1 MRLSH
6 RQTRERCMN
15 REKIAGGA
23 NVVGTNDGCPVGD
36 RNVVGRQRSEQP
48 LGWGNAAKYPAKKGF
63 PGSTHQ

>member
-1 MRLSH
+1 
-6 RQTRERCMN
+6 MN